1 MTRPEVWKEAVVGLR
16 PERRHSQ
23 RRQESLTLPR
33 FLLMLLV
40 ALVLWAG
47 VFVAVAA
54 MWSGMPS

>member
-1 MTRPEVWKEAVVGLR
+1 MND
-16 PERRHSQ
+16 
-23 RRQESLTLPR
+23 ESLTLPR

-54 MWSGMPS
+54 MWSSGS